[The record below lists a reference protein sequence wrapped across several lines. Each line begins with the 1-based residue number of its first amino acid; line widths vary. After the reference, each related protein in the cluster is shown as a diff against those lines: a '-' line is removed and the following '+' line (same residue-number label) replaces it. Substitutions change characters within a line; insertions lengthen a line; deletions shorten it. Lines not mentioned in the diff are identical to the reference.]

1 MWLWDQAGS
10 QSFKFDASEFPIE
23 NGLFKRYVLL
33 ASEGQWRRLLH
44 PPKII
49 HVAVLVLV
57 FLRYCICS
65 IWYCSTSCYK
75 NRCKHRAGQ
84 SPAQQE
90 SFLFNFRSIEVDVDF
105 AVEGLVP
112 KSEDGFIE
120 RRRVPYPLVLV
131 PRQNI

>member
-1 MWLWDQAGS
+1 MPVSFQLKMDCSKDMYCWLL
-10 QSFKFDASEFPIE
+10 KV
-23 NGLFKRYVLL
+23 NGD
-33 ASEGQWRRLLH
+33 
-44 PPKII
+44 
-49 HVAVLVLV
+49 VAVLVLV

-65 IWYCSTSCYK
+65 IWYCSTSCYR